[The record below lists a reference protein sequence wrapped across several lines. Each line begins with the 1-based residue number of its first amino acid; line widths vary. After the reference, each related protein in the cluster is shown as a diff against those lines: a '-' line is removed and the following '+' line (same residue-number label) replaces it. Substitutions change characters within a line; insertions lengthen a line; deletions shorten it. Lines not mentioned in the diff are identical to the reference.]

1 MKKPILIGTALLL
14 TLLLGSIFFLRGG
27 LPAQATRLPPGGDFV
42 LQSADGPVD
51 TQALRGKILLI
62 YFGYTH
68 CPDISP
74 TALATSSQA
83 LNTLAAEERARVRLL
98 MVSLDPERDQ
108 LPQLQ
113 AYAAFFHPAM
123 TGISGTPAEIERIA
137 GNFGVRYSK
146 QTPKADGSYVVD
158 HTAATYV
165 VGPDGKLAAVLDLG
179 TPSETVVTTIRQL
192 L

>member
-1 MKKPILIGTALLL
+1 MKKNSLLGIALLL
-14 TLLLGSIFFLRGG
+14 ALLLAAALLLRGG
-27 LPAQATRLPPGGDFV
+27 LPTRTAKLPAGGDFV
-42 LQSADGPVD
+42 LQSAEGPLD
-51 TQALRGKILLI
+51 TKDLRGKILLI

-74 TALATSSQA
+74 TALASSSQA
-83 LNTLAAEERARVRLL
+83 LNTLSAEERARVHLL

-108 LPQLQ
+108 LPQLK

-123 TGISGTPAEIERIA
+123 TGISGTPAEIGRIA

-146 QTPKADGSYVVD
+146 QPPKTDGSYVVD

-179 TPSETVVTTIRQL
+179 TPSATVVATIRQL

>member
-1 MKKPILIGTALLL
+1 
-14 TLLLGSIFFLRGG
+14 
-27 LPAQATRLPPGGDFV
+27 
-42 LQSADGPVD
+42 
-51 TQALRGKILLI
+51 
-62 YFGYTH
+62 
-68 CPDISP
+68 
-74 TALATSSQA
+74 
-83 LNTLAAEERARVRLL
+83 

-113 AYAAFFHPAM
+113 AYTAFFHPAM
-123 TGISGTPAEIERIA
+123 TGISGTSAEIGRIA

>member
-14 TLLLGSIFFLRGG
+14 TLLLGSVFFLRGG

-113 AYAAFFHPAM
+113 AYTAFFHPAM
-123 TGISGTPAEIERIA
+123 TGISGTSAEIGRIA

>member
-14 TLLLGSIFFLRGG
+14 TLLLGSVFFLRGG
-27 LPAQATRLPPGGDFV
+27 LPAQATGLPPGGDFV

-113 AYAAFFHPAM
+113 AYTAFFHPAM
-123 TGISGTPAEIERIA
+123 TGISGTPAEIGRIA